1 MSFENPIT
9 IREAIENIDKKDYL
23 LPAIQREFVWKHE
36 QIESLF
42 DSLMR
47 GYPIGSF
54 LFWKVEGDKKNEFK
68 FYEFIRN
75 YTQYKR
81 KGSHNPEAKI
91 IGDGPIISILDGQQ
105 RLTAL
110 DIGLR
115 GSYAYKTPYRRIG
128 NSDSYPPRQLYLDLL
143 NKSDKVD
150 MEFNFRFLTEK
161 EVEEFNKNGVWFL
174 VGEILNFSDLKDLLK
189 YIDNLETD
197 VDKFKLVDPLSDLFQ
212 VINKEPIINYYLEK
226 GEELDKVL
234 NIFIRV
240 NSGGTTLSYSDLLL
254 STAIAQWSK
263 TDARKVILEFV
274 DTINDIGDGF
284 EFDKDFVLKSC
295 LVLINLKNI
304 AFKVDNFK
312 KENMLHIEN
321 DWELISDSIKLSI
334 ELFASFGYNEK
345 LLTANNAVIPVAYY
359 IMKKGNPKNFIT
371 HSTYAEDREMIRK
384 WLNICL
390 LKRVFGGQSDNV
402 LTKMRESILET
413 HSSFPLDNMVK
424 KLKRTSK
431 SLTFDEDEI
440 DNLFYYQYGQN
451 YTFSTLALLYPS
463 LDFKNRFH
471 IDHIYPKSF
480 YTRSKLEKMGI
491 TNIETYMNE
500 FNSIANL
507 QLLEG
512 PVNEEKSNKL
522 FNEWLNNNFN
532 EEKKRIFMETHYIPN
547 VDLTFNNFEEFIIER
562 KKLMREKFE
571 LALKI

>member
-1 MSFENPIT
+1 
-9 IREAIENIDKKDYL
+9 
-23 LPAIQREFVWKHE
+23 
-36 QIESLF
+36 
-42 DSLMR
+42 
-47 GYPIGSF
+47 
-54 LFWKVEGDKKNEFK
+54 
-68 FYEFIRN
+68 
-75 YTQYKR
+75 
-81 KGSHNPEAKI
+81 
-91 IGDGPIISILDGQQ
+91 
-105 RLTAL
+105 
-110 DIGLR
+110 
-115 GSYAYKTPYRRIG
+115 
-128 NSDSYPPRQLYLDLL
+128 
-143 NKSDKVD
+143 
-150 MEFNFRFLTEK
+150 
-161 EVEEFNKNGVWFL
+161 
-174 VGEILNFSDLKDLLK
+174 
-189 YIDNLETD
+189 
-197 VDKFKLVDPLSDLFQ
+197 
-212 VINKEPIINYYLEK
+212 
-226 GEELDKVL
+226 
-234 NIFIRV
+234 
-240 NSGGTTLSYSDLLL
+240 
-254 STAIAQWSK
+254 
-263 TDARKVILEFV
+263 
-274 DTINDIGDGF
+274 
-284 EFDKDFVLKSC
+284 
-295 LVLINLKNI
+295 
-304 AFKVDNFK
+304 
-312 KENMLHIEN
+312 
-321 DWELISDSIKLSI
+321 
-334 ELFASFGYNEK
+334 
-345 LLTANNAVIPVAYY
+345 
-359 IMKKGNPKNFIT
+359 MKKGNPKNFIT
-371 HSTYAEDREMIRK
+371 HSTYAEDRKMIRK

-471 IDHIYPKSF
+471 IDHIHPKSF
-480 YTRSKLEKMGI
+480 FTRSKLEKMGI